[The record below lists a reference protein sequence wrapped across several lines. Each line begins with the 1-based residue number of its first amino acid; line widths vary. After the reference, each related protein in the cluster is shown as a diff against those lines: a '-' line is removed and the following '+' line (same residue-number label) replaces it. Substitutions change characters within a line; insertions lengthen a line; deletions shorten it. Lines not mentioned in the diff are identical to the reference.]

1 LPVLGV
7 DVGGVGVVAPSG
19 DARYVTLPAG
29 RDTVVARVNPRS
41 GRILASTLVPGAYT
55 IPAVA
60 YDGSAS
66 GLSSDGRTL
75 ALIQPRVSFPR
86 AQTALMIV
94 EAGRLR
100 PRKLVRLRGDFSF
113 DAISP
118 GGSLLYLI
126 QYVSPTDPTRYL
138 VRTYDLRAGRLLAT
152 PVTDPRERGEKMR
165 GSPLTRASSLDG
177 RWAYTLYDGAGQTP
191 FIHALDTQ
199 ARSARCVDLDTL
211 AGTDLSRLRLHLSE
225 AASTLT
231 VSDGRQP
238 VVIVDTRTFRTSTP
252 RESLSTPSG
261 PGARRH
267 ATGLPWA
274 LVALSSVGALGA
286 AGALS
291 LALRRRRQR
300 LALVT
305 AVSQSREERSACS
318 KEAPPTSARVGHP
331 PPAARASE
339 LRPGAG
345 GG

>member
-1 LPVLGV
+1 MKAAGLRVAFVLAALLAAGVGAATARADGLPVLGV

-41 GRILASTLVPGAYT
+41 GRILASRLVPGAYT

-86 AQTALMIV
+86 AQTALLIV
-94 EAGRLR
+94 EARRLR
-100 PRKLVRLRGDFSF
+100 ARKLVRLRGDFSF

-126 QYVSPTDPTRYL
+126 QYLSPTDPTRYL
-138 VRTYDLRAGRLLAT
+138 VRTYALRAGRLLAT

-165 GSPLTRASSLDG
+165 GSPLTRASSPDG

-199 ARSARCVDLDTL
+199 
-211 AGTDLSRLRLHLSE
+211 
-225 AASTLT
+225 
-231 VSDGRQP
+231 
-238 VVIVDTRTFRTSTP
+238 TFRTSTP
-252 RESLSTPSG
+252 RESLSKPSG

-267 ATGLPWA
+267 GTGLPWA

-300 LALVT
+300 LAL
-305 AVSQSREERSACS
+305 
-318 KEAPPTSARVGHP
+318 G
-331 PPAARASE
+331 
-339 LRPGAG
+339 L
-345 GG
+345 